1 MKALLL
7 KDAYQLRAYCKSML
21 LVVGVFGVV
30 SLFSQDNPFF
40 FAYPILMM
48 GLLPVAIGGADGVSR
63 PGGRHFR

>member
-40 FAYPILMM
+40 FASVSYTHLT
-48 GLLPVAIGGADGVSR
+48 LPTNSR
-63 PGGRHFR
+63 V